1 MSTGAR
7 GTRPLVR
14 ALAFG
19 AAVAAL
25 AVLVRYFLAPSD
37 TLAVR
42 ALGWEVE
49 FVEPRWFYL
58 LVLLPYLWLVRGESL
73 TDFSWPQ
80 QVLSVLAR
88 SLVVTGLLS
97 ALARPTVVSEE
108 NKTAT
113 VFLVDVSESISD
125 AQLSAAQAFLDEA
138 WTRKGKDDLVSLI
151 TLAKR
156 PLVIVP
162 DTSGNGGTQDKP
174 PRLARHREGSDGT
187 DIQAALQLAY
197 GLYPPGYLPRAVIV
211 SDGNET
217 SGDLLSEAYRAQ
229 EFGVRVS
236 FEVFPEGRVKEI
248 RAVALHLPEEV
259 KVGAPFEVVAEVWST
274 HEEEATLSLRQ
285 DDLPNP
291 LEPQKIVKLHE
302 GQNRVSFRSEAKV
315 AGFTSY
321 KVIVK
326 PREDQ
331 NAKNNETVASV
342 AVKGRPRVLYI
353 EGEYERMPLA
363 ASYLKRALD
372 RENIDVDVRGP
383 RGVPTS
389 SKELARYDL
398 LLLSDVPSMFLGLGQ
413 AQAIESYVRDLG
425 GGFIMAG
432 GEDSFGSGGY
442 QGTRIER
449 ILPVRFDGE
458 KELRQPQVA
467 LALVIDRSG
476 SMSGEKIEMA
486 KESARATAE
495 VLDPQDL
502 ISVVAF
508 DNQPTAI
515 VRLQKASNRMRIA
528 ADIARLQPGGGTN
541 ILPALQEAFNVL
553 APANA
558 KVKHVILLS
567 DGQAAYEGIAEVCD
581 EMRASRITVSAVG
594 VGDADRNLL
603 ALVAEH
609 GEGRMYMAENASEL
623 PKIFMKETQEVQK
636 SSLVEETVTVHVV
649 KRVEMIEGTSVES
662 APALRGYVSTKPKP
676 LSEVILVSD
685 RAEPLLARWRVGLG
699 SVVAWTSDV
708 KNRWAADWLTWPG
721 FPKFWAQVIR
731 TTMRHKQHESYDL
744 GASVVDGLARVVVD
758 AVSADDRFVNDLE
771 TTLEVIDPRDSK
783 VTRALPMAQSAAGR
797 YEAEFPVDRYGTFL
811 LRAVH
816 SRDGHTVAESVGA
829 VALPYPTEYLRSTP
843 NEQLLAQVAL
853 VTGGQNR
860 PAPDKLFQPLGD
872 SIRFRK
878 DLWPHVLL
886 GVAVL
891 FLIDV
896 YLRRVRFFGYRALG
910 K

>member
-1 MSTGAR
+1 M
-7 GTRPLVR
+7 
-14 ALAFG
+14 
-19 AAVAAL
+19 
-25 AVLVRYFLAPSD
+25 
-37 TLAVR
+37 
-42 ALGWEVE
+42 
-49 FVEPRWFYL
+49 
-58 LVLLPYLWLVRGESL
+58 
-73 TDFSWPQ
+73 
-80 QVLSVLAR
+80 
-88 SLVVTGLLS
+88 
-97 ALARPTVVSEE
+97 
-108 NKTAT
+108 
-113 VFLVDVSESISD
+113 
-125 AQLSAAQAFLDEA
+125 
-138 WTRKGKDDLVSLI
+138 
-151 TLAKR
+151 
-156 PLVIVP
+156 
-162 DTSGNGGTQDKP
+162 
-174 PRLARHREGSDGT
+174 
-187 DIQAALQLAY
+187 
-197 GLYPPGYLPRAVIV
+197 
-211 SDGNET
+211 
-217 SGDLLSEAYRAQ
+217 
-229 EFGVRVS
+229 
-236 FEVFPEGRVKEI
+236 
-248 RAVALHLPEEV
+248 
-259 KVGAPFEVVAEVWST
+259 
-274 HEEEATLSLRQ
+274 
-285 DDLPNP
+285 
-291 LEPQKIVKLHE
+291 
-302 GQNRVSFRSEAKV
+302 
-315 AGFTSY
+315 
-321 KVIVK
+321 
-326 PREDQ
+326 
-331 NAKNNETVASV
+331 